1 MQKSQQLSLVCPECS
16 TRLRLSW
23 AEVPEDEFQCPDCSA
38 ALRVDKSDTDDLRLL
53 SISAATALVSQE
65 PKLKRPGWI
74 ALAATSGAAVLILAF
89 VFSGDSNRD
98 TSSPEDAPATTPDS
112 AVAVATMDPAPADD
126 TAPDDLQLASPRD
139 DSLDNPL
146 VELTDQIDIPVLGTP
161 AIPGE
166 SSISDAPAAR
176 ISSAIDAPN
185 GDSIVGKNAV
195 VPGEP
200 VVSPVVERPRRL
212 SFGERL
218 GIEIPSFEQK
228 EPAPLS
234 GLIEVVGQLV
244 QVRIDVD
251 DLPTGTR
258 TKPVSF
264 SLKATTPLE
273 ILVESARLAG
283 ARPIIDEESE
293 SIRLVPDDR

>member
-1 MQKSQQLSLVCPECS
+1 MQPSQQLSLVCPECS
-16 TRLRLSW
+16 TRLRLSS
-23 AEVPEDEFQCPDCSA
+23 ADVPEDEFQCPDCSA
-38 ALRVDKSDTDDLRLL
+38 LLRVEKSDSGDPRLL
-53 SISAATALVSQE
+53 STFAASDLTSQA
-65 PKLKRPGWI
+65 PKLKRFVWI
-74 ALAATSGAAVLILAF
+74 TLAATTGTAILILAF
-89 VFSGDSNRD
+89 VFSGDSNREVA
-98 TSSPEDAPATTPDS
+98 SPEDAPATTPDS
-112 AVAVATMDPAPADD
+112 VVAVATMDPAPADD
-126 TAPDDLQLASPRD
+126 TAREDLQLASPRD

-146 VELTDQIDIPVLGTP
+146 VELTDQIKIPVLGTP
-161 AIPGE
+161 AIPSE
-166 SSISDAPAAR
+166 SSISNAPAAR
-176 ISSAIDAPN
+176 IPAAIDAPN
-185 GDSIVGKNAV
+185 GDSIVDKSAV

-212 SFGERL
+212 SFEERL

-234 GLIEVVGQLV
+234 GLIEVLEQLV

-251 DLPTGTR
+251 DLPIGMR

-264 SLKATTPLE
+264 SLKATTPLQ

-283 ARPIIDEESE
+283 ARPIIDKESE